1 MHLHQYIT
9 IELENSI
16 LYRCLHTCGWERIVE
31 TDNSGNISYSAWY
44 RWSYWSVWSYRH
56 RI

>member
-16 LYRCLHTCGWERIVE
+16 LYKCLHTCGWERIVE
-31 TDNSGNISYSAWY
+31 TDNTRDISYSA
-44 RWSYWSVWSYRH
+44 
-56 RI
+56 